1 MPRGARVVLRLRRQ
15 FCFHPGRPAGAG
27 KAARHQ
33 DIAPVRRNEPQY
45 GKEALSPAIRSQDN
59 RCHDPFL
66 ILAAEGTSRQP
77 GEAAGDLFRRASRK
91 ITIDT
96 RPRPGSN
103 VSHDRHLPRPLSLLR
118 KHRTLAAS
126 CAAAHDEVSA
136 RHQDLFTWSWRVRQT
151 GGYLR
156 DESPDRARGGQDVD
170 VGITG
175 VCGDRLPEHRAAAA
189 AIQEQPLPEV
199 GALG

>member
-15 FCFHPGRPAGAG
+15 FCFHPGRPAGVG

-91 ITIDT
+91 SRSIRVLSRAVTSAMTAIF
-96 RPRPGSN
+96 PGRYRCS
-103 VSHDRHLPRPLSLLR
+103 
-118 KHRTLAAS
+118 
-126 CAAAHDEVSA
+126 
-136 RHQDLFTWSWRVRQT
+136 
-151 GGYLR
+151 
-156 DESPDRARGGQDVD
+156 ES
-170 VGITG
+170 T
-175 VCGDRLPEHRAAAA
+175 
-189 AIQEQPLPEV
+189 
-199 GALG
+199 AL